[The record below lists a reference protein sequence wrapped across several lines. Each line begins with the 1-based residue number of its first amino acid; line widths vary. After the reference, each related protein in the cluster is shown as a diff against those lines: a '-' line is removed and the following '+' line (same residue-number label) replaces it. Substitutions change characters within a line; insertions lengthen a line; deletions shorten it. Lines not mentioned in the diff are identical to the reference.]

1 MDPIEIS
8 WSLVVEMVWLLDKW
22 EVRAQPECRA
32 QGAWE
37 SSLAGWLD
45 VVYGA
50 VFSQVLTTPACVIS
64 LIHTQPFL
72 RVTFPSGWGIE
83 AQRG

>member
-1 MDPIEIS
+1 MDSIEIS
-8 WSLVVEMVWLLDKW
+8 CSLVVEMVLLLDKW
-22 EVRAQPECRA
+22 EVSAQPEYRA

-45 VVYGA
+45 AVYGA
-50 VFSQVLTTPACVIS
+50 VFSQVPTTPARVIS

-72 RVTFPSGWGIE
+72 HVTFPSGWGIE